1 MQSSDF
7 RAKQF
12 LPFDS
17 LTGFREILKKVEDG
31 TFEDVIIFDN
41 LKYGDKV
48 KVRYLYDES
57 IFECFGVVRRVDFN
71 RKKLYLMDSVID
83 LDDILNVEKK

>member
-17 LTGFREILKKVEDG
+17 LNGFRALLRNAEDG
-31 TFEDVIIFDN
+31 ILESNSLFDN
-41 LKYGDKV
+41 VKYGDRV
-48 KVRYLYDES
+48 KIRYFFDDS
-57 IFECFGVVRRVDFN
+57 IFECLGVVRRVDLN
-71 RKKLYLMDSVID
+71 KRKLYLIDSVID
-83 LDDILNVEKK
+83 LDNILDIEKE